1 MTSCANYVV
10 LQLPL
15 TTAKKPTVDNH
26 PATSGHD
33 HPSKTVPV
41 KKSTGDCHPVTSG
54 HDHPTTVPVK
64 KPTGD
69 SHPATSGHDHHPTV
83 VPPKKPT
90 GDSHPA
96 TSGHDHHPTVVPPKK
111 PTGDDHSIAH
121 LIHEFFDTEHV
132 DKHAKPLDVDD
143 CLKCMMDF
151 VKMQKLEGLF
161 RLSEA
166 HLMEHLREQAIK
178 ASKLPLKLRFFS
190 SELAM
195 PFALLGLYDLVVLVG
210 RCISSATS
218 IFQL

>member
-54 HDHPTTVPVK
+54 HDHPTTVPV
-64 KPTGD
+64 
-69 SHPATSGHDHHPTV
+69 
-83 VPPKKPT
+83 KKPT